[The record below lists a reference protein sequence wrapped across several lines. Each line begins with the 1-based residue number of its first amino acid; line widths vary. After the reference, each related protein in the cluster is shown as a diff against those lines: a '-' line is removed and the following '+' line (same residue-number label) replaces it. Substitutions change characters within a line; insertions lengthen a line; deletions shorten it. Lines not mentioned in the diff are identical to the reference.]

1 MKFSIPAG
9 GARVE
14 RIITAS
20 RGPGIALCTAA
31 QAADIATR
39 RIGGSLED
47 AGNGRIDAD
56 GHDQRQRLR
65 RDTAVHGRGRCSRRR
80 WWQERGP
87 AGRFADGRH
96 GQTTAGSGRPQTPRR
111 STGDGGFLSDGQST
125 AQRHLSSGMAL
136 HSVRMEFW
144 FKFGGCLGLW
154 NRAIYRLNL
163 TTF

>member
-47 AGNGRIDAD
+47 AGNGGIDAD

-111 STGDGGFLSDGQST
+111 STGDGGFLSDGQSNGVT
-125 AQRHLSSGMAL
+125 FRPDGISIQIWRVFGPVKQSHLSAK
-136 HSVRMEFW
+136 FDNF
-144 FKFGGCLGLW
+144 FK
-154 NRAIYRLNL
+154 N
-163 TTF
+163 